1 MLVKNYMTGGEIIT
15 TSEDLSLP
23 EVAECMRGS
32 RHHALPVVDDLQRV
46 RGILVEAD
54 VVRVCPA
61 DVSLMSRQEINTLLG
76 MFKVK
81 NLMHRDVVCLK
92 PDDSI
97 EFAAYQFY
105 KYDFACFPVVDADNR
120 LVGIISKKDIFRAFI
135 EIMAMNR
142 SCTRFT
148 IETPDKV
155 GVVAELAT
163 LFKDENIN
171 ILSLVPR
178 VLPNGTATINIRAD
192 LQNQGLGIVGKISD
206 AGYKVIDVANYEGVD
221 EQ

>member
-1 MLVKNYMTGGEIIT
+1 MFVKNYMTSGEIIT

-23 EVAECMRGS
+23 QVAECMRGS

-54 VVRVCPA
+54 VVKVCPA

-135 EIMAMNR
+135 EIMAMHKP
-142 SCTRFT
+142 CTRFS

-163 LFKDENIN
+163 MFKDENIN

-178 VLPNGTATINIRAD
+178 VLDDGTATINIRAAMGD
-192 LQNQGLGIVGKISD
+192 KGLAIVGKISD
-206 AGYKVIDVANYEGVD
+206 AGYKVLDVQNYDAVE
-221 EQ
+221 

>member
-1 MLVKNYMTGGEIIT
+1 MLVKNYMTGGDIIT
-15 TSEDLSLP
+15 TSEEFSLLQ
-23 EVAECMRGS
+23 AADCMRGS
-32 RHHALPVVDDLQRV
+32 RHHALPVVDDMKRV

-54 VVRVCPA
+54 VARVCPA
-61 DVSLMSRQEINTLLG
+61 DVSLMSRQEINSLLG
-76 MFKVK
+76 RFRVK

-120 LVGIISKKDIFRAFI
+120 LVGIISKKDIFRAFV
-135 EIMAMNR
+135 EIMAMNKA
-142 SCTRFT
+142 CTRFT

-163 LFKDENIN
+163 AFKNANLN

-178 VLPNGTATINIRAD
+178 VLPDGTATINIRAEISD
-192 LQNQGLGIVGKISD
+192 QGLGPIVTEIT
-206 AGYKVIDVANYEGVD
+206 AMGYKILDVSHYDAVK
-221 EQ
+221 

>member
-15 TSEDLSLP
+15 TSEELSLLQA
-23 EVAECMRGS
+23 AECMRGS
-32 RHHALPVVDDLQRV
+32 KHHALPVVDDLTRI
-46 RGILVEAD
+46 RGILVESD
-54 VVRVCPA
+54 VARVCPA
-61 DVSLMSRQEINTLLG
+61 DVTLMSRREINSLLG
-76 MFKVK
+76 TFRVK

-142 SCTRFT
+142 TCTRFT

-163 LFKDENIN
+163 MFKDANIN

-178 VLPNGTATINIRAD
+178 VLSDGTATINIRAD
-192 LQNQGLGIVGKISD
+192 LQNQGLGIVGQISD
-206 AGYKVIDVANYEGVD
+206 AGYKVIDVQHYDGV
-221 EQ
+221 E

>member
-1 MLVKNYMTGGEIIT
+1 MLVKNYMTGGEITT
-15 TSEDLSLP
+15 TSEELSLLQ
-23 EVAECMRGS
+23 ATGCMRGS
-32 RHHALPVVDDLQRV
+32 KHHALPVVDDMQRV

-54 VVRVCPA
+54 VAKVCPA
-61 DVSLMSRQEINTLLG
+61 DVTLMSRQEINSLLST
-76 MFKVK
+76 FRVK
-81 NLMHRDVVCLK
+81 NLMHRDVICLK

-142 SCTRFT
+142 ACTRFT

-163 LFKDENIN
+163 LFKDANIN

-178 VLPNGTATINIRAD
+178 VLPDGTATINIRAD
-192 LQNQGLGIVGKISD
+192 LQNQGLGIVGKIAE
-206 AGYKVIDVANYEGVD
+206 AGYKVIDVQHYDAIE
-221 EQ
+221 

>member
-1 MLVKNYMTGGEIIT
+1 MFVKNYMTSGEIIT

-23 EVAECMRGS
+23 QVAECMRGS

-54 VVRVCPA
+54 VVKVCPA

-105 KYDFACFPVVDADNR
+105 KYDFACFPVVDANNR

-135 EIMAMNR
+135 EIMAMHKP
-142 SCTRFT
+142 CTRFS

-163 LFKDENIN
+163 MFKDENIN

-178 VLPNGTATINIRAD
+178 VLDDGTATINIRAAMGD
-192 LQNQGLGIVGKISD
+192 KGLGIVGKISD
-206 AGYKVIDVANYEGVD
+206 AGYKVLDVQNYDAVE
-221 EQ
+221 

>member
-1 MLVKNYMTGGEIIT
+1 MLVKNYMTENVITVGET
-15 TSEDLSLP
+15 DSLLQTI
-23 EVAECMRGS
+23 ETMRGT
-32 RHHALPVVDDLQRV
+32 RHRSLPVVDDLKRV
-46 RGILVEAD
+46 LGLISEKEVNRA
-54 VVRVCPA
+54 CPA
-61 DVSLMSRQEINTLLG
+61 DINMLSRQEANSLLG
-76 MFKVK
+76 RFKVK
-81 NLMHRDVVCLK
+81 NLMRKDVALLHME
-92 PDDSI
+92 DSV

-105 KYDFACFPVVDADNR
+105 KYDYPSFPVVDKDNR

-142 SCTRFT
+142 PCTRFT

-163 LFKDENIN
+163 LFKDEDIN

-192 LQNQGLGIVGKISD
+192 LQNQGLGIVGKITD